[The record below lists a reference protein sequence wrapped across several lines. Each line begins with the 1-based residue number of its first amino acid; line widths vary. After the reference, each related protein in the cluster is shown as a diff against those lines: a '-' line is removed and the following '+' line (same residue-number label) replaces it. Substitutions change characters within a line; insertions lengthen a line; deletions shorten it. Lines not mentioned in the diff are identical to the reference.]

1 MKPQLV
7 AGTRDLAPLDVYKRS
22 YIFDTI
28 RTVFT
33 RFGFQPIETPAMERL
48 DTLTGKYGDEG
59 DQLLYKLLNSGDFL
73 KSAPDEL
80 LQTKQSAPLLP
91 YLAEKGLR
99 YDLTVPFARFVVMN
113 QSKLPMPFKRSQI
126 QPVWRAERNQ
136 KGRYREF
143 YQCDAD
149 VVGSDSLIYEAELLQ
164 MYDQVF
170 AKLGLKV
177 IIKINN
183 RKILDAMAQYC
194 GHSDKFSQIVTAID
208 KLDKIGWDGVK
219 TELEKIGVL
228 ETAYEKIRDVV
239 VRAEG
244 NLDKLKTLFVGIAQ
258 GEKGVAELE
267 QIQKFLAAYTFQNTL
282 ELDFSLARGLSYYTG
297 MVVEVVVD
305 IAAKGQESIKMGSI
319 GGGGRY
325 DNLTEIFG
333 LPNLSGMGISFG
345 ADRIYDVLEDL
356 SLYPTET
363 FPEVKVLLLSLDEDS
378 LAYNFGVI
386 QKLREANIPSDIY
399 PKAAKFQK
407 QMEYANRRNVP
418 FVIITGESERAAG
431 LLKIKNMRTGEQQNL
446 SLDEIIAMIG

>member
-194 GHSDKFSQIVTAID
+194 GHSDKFAQIVTAID

-244 NLDKLKTLFVGIAQ
+244 KLGTLKNLFVGIPQ

-305 IAAKGQESIKMGSI
+305 TAAKGQESIKMGSI

-333 LPNLSGMGISFG
+333 LPNLSGVGISFG

-356 SLYPTET
+356 GLYPTET

-378 LAYNFGVI
+378 LAYNFGII

-399 PKAAKFQK
+399 PKVAKFQK

-446 SLDEIIAMIG
+446 SLDEIIAIIG